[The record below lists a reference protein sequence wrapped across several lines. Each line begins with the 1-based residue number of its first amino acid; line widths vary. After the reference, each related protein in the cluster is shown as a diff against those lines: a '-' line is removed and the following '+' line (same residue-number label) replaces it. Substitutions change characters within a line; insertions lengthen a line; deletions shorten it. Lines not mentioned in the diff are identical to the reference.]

1 MGEIFNALI
10 EFFEEDEWDFQWMEG
25 LSVLSLGFGGKS
37 GRWTCY
43 AQARERQEQFVFY
56 SVLPVLVPPER
67 RHIVAEFIT
76 RANYGM
82 VIGNFELDFNDGEL
96 RYKTSID
103 VDGASLIPPLIRQV
117 VYANVIITD
126 RYYNGLMQ
134 CIYSDHPIPTEII
147 AGIEGSDSQSEARSE
162 ELMNAV
168 ETLLDQFPQA
178 SDANDDDD
186 DDELDGPEMEI
197 EIYDDF
203 ADDDDFDDEE
213 DFADDDA
220 ADEPDDENG
229 DESPDTG
236 AASNGRGP
244 H

>member
-67 RHIVAEFIT
+67 RPVVAEFIT

-82 VIGNFELDFNDGEL
+82 IMGNFELDFNDGEL

-134 CIYSDHPIPTEII
+134 CIYSDHPIPAEII
-147 AGIEGSDSQSEARSE
+147 AGIESSEARSE
-162 ELMNAV
+162 ELMSAV
-168 ETLLDQFPQA
+168 ETLLDQLPQGSETEA
-178 SDANDDDD
+178 ADDGDDD
-186 DDELDGPEMEI
+186 LDGPEMEI

-203 ADDDDFDDEE
+203 DDDDDFDDEE
-213 DFADDDA
+213 DFDDDGA